1 MGIGGVELI
10 MLIVFVGAVL
20 TIVALAKRKD

>member
-1 MGIGGVELI
+1 MGIGGFELI
-10 MLIVFVGAVL
+10 ILIVFVGVVL